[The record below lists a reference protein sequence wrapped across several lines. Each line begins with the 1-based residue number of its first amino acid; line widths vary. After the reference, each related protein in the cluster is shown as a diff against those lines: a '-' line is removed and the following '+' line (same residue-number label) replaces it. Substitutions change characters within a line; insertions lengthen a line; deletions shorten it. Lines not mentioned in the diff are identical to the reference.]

1 MLSIFHFLDKPLIAL
16 SLSIFQIPKLGM
28 KLKQDVIPLS
38 YTPRKFISHP
48 TNRFLY
54 LIEGDHRVLS
64 EEAINKRLAELV
76 NNIILKPISRLIFCS

>member
-1 MLSIFHFLDKPLIAL
+1 MLSIFHFLDKPLITL

-48 TNRFLY
+48 TNQFLY